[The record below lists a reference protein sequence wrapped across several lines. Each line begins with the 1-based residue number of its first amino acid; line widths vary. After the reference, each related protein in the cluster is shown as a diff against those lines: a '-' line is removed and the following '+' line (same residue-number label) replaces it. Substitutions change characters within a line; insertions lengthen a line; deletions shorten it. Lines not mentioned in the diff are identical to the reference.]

1 MGTSAY
7 LIATAALHP
16 SVAVLQV
23 PIVGVRFFGI
33 GRAASR
39 YLERLVSHSVNFR
52 HLARLRVWFYRQAEP
67 RSPAGLMVYRSA
79 DLLNRAIADIE
90 TLENFYVRAVAPPLS
105 AMVIIV
111 GAGWFMGSY
120 DLRLAELLVASLFI
134 SGVGLPLLLY
144 WLNRI
149 PGAAMVERRADLQGQ
164 LLDVFQGMPDLL
176 AFGQGEA
183 HLERIQSASENLGW
197 VQWRVNLNGALANMI
212 SLLLS
217 GITLLGI
224 LLLAIPQVGLR
235 FDGVILAVLT
245 LVCLSSFES
254 VSPLIP
260 AAQHLESCIQAG
272 QRLFALENITPECVA
287 PSEPYPAPQSSDLF
301 IQNLHFSYAG
311 DPSFTLEGLDLDLP
325 PGRHVALVGP
335 SGAGKTTLA
344 NLLLRF
350 WDFQQGSI
358 DLDGKDIRQYDPQD
372 VRKMLTVVSQPSFL
386 FNTTLRQ
393 NMLIACPGATP
404 AELDEAVKM
413 ARLDAFVERLPQGLD
428 TLVGDR
434 GLQLSGGERQR
445 MIIAR
450 ALLRNSPIWIL
461 DEPTANLDAEMER
474 VLLQILRQASQRKS
488 VITITHRLV
497 DMENFDEILV
507 LSQGRVV
514 ERGTHASL
522 LSQQGLYARMWK
534 IQQEILE

>member
-23 PIVGVRFFGI
+23 AIVGVRFFGI
-33 GRAASR
+33 GRAVSR

-52 HLARLRVWFYRQAEP
+52 HLARLRVWFYRQVEP
-67 RSPAGLMVYRSA
+67 LSPAGLMEYRSA

-105 AMVIIV
+105 AMVIV
-111 GAGWFMGSY
+111 AGAGWFMGSY
-120 DLRLAELLVASLFI
+120 DLHLAELLVASLFI
-134 SGVGLPLLLY
+134 SGVGLPFMLY
-144 WLNRI
+144 WLNQI
-149 PGAAMVERRADLQGQ
+149 PGAAVIECRSGLHGQ
-164 LLDVFQGMPDLL
+164 LLDAIQGMPDLL

-183 HLERIQSASENLGW
+183 HLARIQSASENLGLA
-197 VQWRVNLNGALANMI
+197 QWRVSINGALANMV

-235 FDGVILAVLT
+235 FDGVILAVLA

-272 QRLFALENITPECVA
+272 RRLFALEKKKPECVL
-287 PSEPYPAPQSSDLF
+287 PHDPYPTPQTAGLCIRD
-301 IQNLHFSYAG
+301 LHFSYAG
-311 DPSFTLEGLDLDLP
+311 EPSFTLEGLDLDLP
-325 PGRHVALVGP
+325 PGRHIALVGP
-335 SGAGKTTLA
+335 SGAGKTTIA

-350 WDFQQGSI
+350 WDFHQGSI
-358 DLDGKDIRQYDPQD
+358 DLDGKDIRLYDPQD
-372 VRKMLTVVSQPSFL
+372 VRRMLAVVSQTTFL

-393 NMLIACPGATP
+393 NLLIACAGATP
-404 AELDEAVKM
+404 AELDEAVKRAQLDGLV
-413 ARLDAFVERLPQGLD
+413 ARLPKGLD

-445 MIIAR
+445 VIIAR
-450 ALLRNSPIWIL
+450 ALLRDAPIWIL

-474 VLLQILRQASQRKS
+474 VLLRTLRQASQSKS

-497 DMENFDEILV
+497 EMEDMDEILV
-507 LSQGRVV
+507 LSQGRVI

-522 LSQQGLYARMWK
+522 LSLRGMYARMWG
-534 IQQEILE
+534 IQQEIFD